1 MKRIIIAIIFLY
13 TALHGRAQEF
23 LCDVQVTAPTVE
35 GTDRRVFEALQEAI
49 YDFMNNRKW
58 TNLNLKLEERIECTM
73 VLTVRERISS
83 DEFKGTLN
91 IVLRRPVFKSSYNSV
106 LLNYVDDNIQF
117 RYIENQPLDYNDNS
131 FTSNLTSI
139 LAYYC
144 YIFLGLDFDSF
155 SPLGGEPFYQ
165 AAEAIVNTAQNANES
180 GWKAFDGTKN
190 RYWLVEN
197 LRNTAFKPMRQF
209 MYEYHRTGM
218 DLMSEKPDEGRA
230 VIGNSLS
237 HLEKMYRDRPG
248 LFLLQLMLEAKRDE
262 IIQVYSQGSPQ
273 EKTKIANLM
282 REIDPANSSTYEKII
297 RR

>member
-1 MKRIIIAIIFLY
+1 MKKILIAIVLLY
-13 TALHGRAQEF
+13 TAAQGRAQEF

-106 LLNYVDDNIQF
+106 LLNYIDDNIQF

-155 SPLGGEPFYQ
+155 SPMGGEPFYQ

-209 MYEYHRTGM
+209 LYEYHRTGM

-230 VIGNSLS
+230 AIGASLS

-248 LFLLQLMLEAKRDE
+248 LFLLQLVLEAKRDE

-273 EKTKIANLM
+273 EKTKITNLM